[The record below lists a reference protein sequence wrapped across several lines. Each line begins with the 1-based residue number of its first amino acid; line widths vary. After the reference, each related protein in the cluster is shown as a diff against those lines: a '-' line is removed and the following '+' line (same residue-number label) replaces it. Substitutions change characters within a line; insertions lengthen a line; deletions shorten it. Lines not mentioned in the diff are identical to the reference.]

1 MDRAEKAFFRR
12 FIDRLL
18 IVKTRHGGKNGPLFL
33 GGEEK
38 EKEKNIIEGLK
49 RLATV
54 AIYLRKQRSRTTRL

>member
-18 IVKTRHGGKNGPLFL
+18 IVKTRHGEKNGPLFL